1 MKSLNTQEK
10 IYFNWS
16 SGKDSA
22 LALYKL
28 QLEKRRV
35 SALVTTI
42 NKTYNRVTMHGLDV
56 QLLKEQAQ
64 KIGIPLRLIELP
76 QNPSMETYEEI
87 MKNSVLQLVKDD
99 FTATAFGDIF
109 LEDLKVYREN
119 NLKPYGLKTYFPLWQ
134 KSTKALMQEFI
145 HLGFKT
151 IVVAI
156 NANVLDKSFVG
167 RVIDSTFIDDLP
179 EHVDPCGEHGEF
191 HTFCFDGPIFK
202 SPVEFELEKPI
213 YKTYPNPSQ
222 QDGEEVGFWFADL
235 RPKK

>member
-76 QNPSMETYEEI
+76 QNPSMETYEGI
-87 MKNSVLQLVKDD
+87 MKSSVLQLVEDG

-119 NLKPYGLKTYFPLWQ
+119 NLKPYGLNTYFPLWQ
-134 KSTKALMQEFI
+134 KSTKALMKEFI
-145 HLGFKT
+145 QLGFKT

-156 NANVLDKSFVG
+156 NGSVLDKSFVG

-179 EHVDPCGEHGEF
+179 EHVDPCGENGEF

-202 SPVEFELEKPI
+202 TPVEFEIEEPI
-213 YKTYPNPSQ
+213 YKTYPNPSHK
-222 QDGEEVGFWFADL
+222 DGEDVGFWFADL